1 MKNKKSY
8 SEIMKS
14 RSNQTKSSKSNFM
27 LDLYI
32 RMIFDEAIL
41 LNKKY
46 ALEEKINEAIDTKNI
61 PLFMELSVEYKNL
74 IQSIS

>member
-1 MKNKKSY
+1 
-8 SEIMKS
+8 
-14 RSNQTKSSKSNFM
+14 M

-46 ALEEKINEAIDTKNI
+46 ALEEKINEAIDTENI